1 MATYM
6 KLTSDAWRKLKPVV
20 AEISTISFC
29 ANTQNAARR
38 RFGTICGNS
47 GFDRHVMF
55 ASGVRRIGQGVT
67 AAGHS
72 RSSIVEAHVS
82 LRNSCSH
89 HCVMPRRLAGSSDLT
104 TAEGKTIVKT
114 ISHGAGLCGRLLEN
128 RIVLRHLLQ
137 ARTFSSGSRG
147 GGEDDLGSGSGA
159 SGIDESGS
167 GDDASSASSA
177 AEFVQPLTALSP
189 MTVPE
194 VWPRVPVIAVRRNPL
209 FPRFVKMIEAS
220 SSLSLNIILYVLS
233 FSPCK
238 VWWL

>member
-1 MATYM
+1 M
-6 KLTSDAWRKLKPVV
+6 KFTSDAWRKLKPIVT
-20 AEISTISFC
+20 EISTVSFC

-47 GFDRHVMF
+47 GFDRHVMV

-72 RSSIVEAHVS
+72 RSSIVEAHFPFRS
-82 LRNSCSH
+82 SCSH
-89 HCVMPRRLAGSSDLT
+89 HFMIPRRLAGSST
-104 TAEGKTIVKT
+104 VTIAERKTIVKT
-114 ISHGAGLCGRLLEN
+114 ISHGAGQCGRLLEN
-128 RIVLRHLLQ
+128 RIVLRHLHQ
-137 ARTFSSGSRG
+137 ARTFSSASRG
-147 GGEDDLGSGSGA
+147 GGEDDLGNGSGA

-167 GDDASSASSA
+167 GDDASAGSSA

-220 SSLSLNIILYVLS
+220 SSFSLNIIL
-233 FSPCK
+233 
-238 VWWL
+238 